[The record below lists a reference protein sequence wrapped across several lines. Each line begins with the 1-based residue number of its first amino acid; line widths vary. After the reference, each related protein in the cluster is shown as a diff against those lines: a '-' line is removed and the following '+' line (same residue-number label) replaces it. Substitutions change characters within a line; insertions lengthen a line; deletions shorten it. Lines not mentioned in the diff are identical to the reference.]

1 VSISDVIDN
10 VAETK
15 NLEMKFLKINR
26 NILVSHP
33 FDLAEFDVMCPEFS
47 RCFGMVSTIL
57 EWTCVVVDAFFMGE
71 VASDIFALGV
81 KVSLIAWLSIH
92 G

>member
-1 VSISDVIDN
+1 VGVSNVIDDI
-10 VAETK
+10 AETE
-15 NLEMKFLKINR
+15 NLEMKFLEINR

-47 RCFGMVSTIL
+47 SCFGMVSTIL

-71 VASDIFALGV
+71 IASDIFALGV
-81 KVSLIAWLSIH
+81 KVSLIAGLSIH
-92 G
+92 D